1 MKTMKWV
8 YTLLIL
14 LAITAFNFSAERL
27 EAIGRTEPKLN
38 SKPPIITHSF
48 AVEKGYYGSTWKF
61 YIEAED
67 PDGDM
72 SKIVVTARQ
81 PGYGYY
87 TNLLP
92 ITVKP
97 QFRKH
102 LIGYI
107 QWNSMS
113 SKAANIREWTQVTL
127 RVSVVDKAGNES
139 NEVVFPITFESGVK
153 SLNTLPAPFD
163 NGKMQRLGYL
173 HLDLV
178 DNSYSNEDRREF

>member
-1 MKTMKWV
+1 MKTNKLLC
-8 YTLLIL
+8 TLLIL
-14 LAITAFNFSAERL
+14 LAVTAFSFSAERSVAL
-27 EAIGRTEPKLN
+27 GKAEPKLN
-38 SKPPIITHSF
+38 TKPPIITNSF

-72 SKIVVTARQ
+72 SKIVAIAYQ

-87 TNLLP
+87 TSLFP
-92 ITVKP
+92 IILKP
-97 QFRKH
+97 QSGKH

-113 SKAANIREWTQVTL
+113 SRAARLKEWTQVIIKI
-127 RVSVVDKAGNES
+127 SVMDKAGNES
-139 NEVVFPITFESGVK
+139 NEVVFPITFESGVN
-153 SLNTLPAPFD
+153 SLQKLPAPFD

-178 DNSYSNEDRREF
+178 DPSYSIDNRWEF

>member
-1 MKTMKWV
+1 MKTKRLL
-8 YTLLIL
+8 YTLLIF
-14 LAITAFNFSAERL
+14 LAVTAFGFSAERSKAL
-27 EAIGRTEPKLN
+27 GRAEPKLK
-38 SKPPIITHSF
+38 SKPPIITNSF
-48 AVEKGYYGSTWKF
+48 AVEKGYYGSPWKF

-72 SKIVVTARQ
+72 SRIVAIAHQ

-87 TNLLP
+87 TNLFP
-92 ITVKP
+92 IILKP
-97 QFRKH
+97 QSGKH

-113 SKAANIREWTQVTL
+113 SKAGWIKDWTQVTL
-127 RVSVVDKAGNES
+127 RISVMDKAGNES

-153 SLNTLPAPFD
+153 PLHKLPAPFD
-163 NGKMQRLGYL
+163 NGEMQRLGYL

-178 DNSYSNEDRREF
+178 DPSFSIDDRREF